1 MRHIK
6 FTIGR
11 IEAIGNGEALIGGRC
26 CGDEIRRGDRTTFM
40 TKNDGVQEIMRR
52 ELMIIFH
59 TIRAYDREII
69 VVPPGMTAGIVI
81 PDTLAELMHLNW
93 MLEGDCNA

>member
-11 IEAIGNGEALIGGRC
+11 IEAIGNSEALVGGRC
-26 CGDEIRRGDRTTFM
+26 CGDEIRRGDRTTLM
-40 TKNDGVQEIMRR
+40 IKTDGVQEIMRR

-59 TIRAYDREII
+59 TIRAYDREIEI
-69 VVPPGMTAGIVI
+69 ISPGMTAGIVI
-81 PDTLAELMHLNW
+81 PDPLAELMHLNW
-93 MLEGDCNA
+93 TLEGNCDA